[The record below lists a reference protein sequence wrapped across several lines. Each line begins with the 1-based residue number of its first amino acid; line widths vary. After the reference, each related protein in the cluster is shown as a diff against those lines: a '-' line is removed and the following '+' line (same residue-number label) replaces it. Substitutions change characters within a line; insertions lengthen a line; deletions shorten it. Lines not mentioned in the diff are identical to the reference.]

1 MKAMLARVLLAV
13 AALALQA
20 PSIGAYSGDAV
31 AAEGKDQTAL
41 DRMIGQMILVGFPGR
56 SERDAGVA
64 AAHKQIA
71 EGTIGGVVLF
81 PENISSPKQV
91 KALTSYLRAATSNPV
106 PFIAVDQEGGL
117 VQRLAR
123 HNGHAE
129 FPAARSVAANP
140 AFSSEASVLAL
151 YGDMAKELADAGF
164 TLNLAPVVDLD
175 RNPDNQVIGARK
187 RSFGSDPKRVTDLAR
202 LFIRAHREHNV
213 ATAAKHFPG
222 HGSSSAD
229 SHMGFADIDKTWR
242 ETELEPY
249 RVLAAEDQLDIVM
262 VGHLYHPTF
271 SDGDKLPASLSRRS
285 RAALR
290 DPHGIGFTGVIMSD
304 DLEMGAVAAY
314 PLEER
319 IIKAVN
325 AGMDVVVFSNVTA
338 SDPELGVKLH
348 AIIKAAV
355 VDGRIAQD
363 RIEQAYGKIMQ
374 LKRRLMQS
382 QLGENG

>member
-1 MKAMLARVLLAV
+1 
-13 AALALQA
+13 
-20 PSIGAYSGDAV
+20 
-31 AAEGKDQTAL
+31 
-41 DRMIGQMILVGFPGR
+41 
-56 SERDAGVA
+56 
-64 AAHKQIA
+64 
-71 EGTIGGVVLF
+71 
-81 PENISSPKQV
+81 
-91 KALTSYLRAATSNPV
+91 
-106 PFIAVDQEGGL
+106 
-117 VQRLAR
+117 
-123 HNGHAE
+123 
-129 FPAARSVAANP
+129 
-140 AFSSEASVLAL
+140 
-151 YGDMAKELADAGF
+151 
-164 TLNLAPVVDLD
+164 
-175 RNPDNQVIGARK
+175 
-187 RSFGSDPKRVTDLAR
+187 
-202 LFIRAHREHNV
+202 
-213 ATAAKHFPG
+213 
-222 HGSSSAD
+222 
-229 SHMGFADIDKTWR
+229 MGFADIDKTWR

-290 DPHGIGFTGVIMSD
+290 DPHGIGFKGVIMSD

-314 PLEER
+314 PVEER

-355 VDGRIAQD
+355 VDGRITQD